1 MKFAALGFV
10 FFWMLSLG
18 GVAVAQQPA
27 AVKAEQIKLV
37 VGDAKKLE
45 AMMTAQKGRVV
56 FVDYWATWCGPC
68 VEFFPHTVE
77 LSRKFK
83 EQGLAVIAVSFDA
96 ADAPQVV
103 REFLARHGAEFE
115 NMISSHDLGP
125 AAFEDFKIDLVPHFR
140 LYDRQG
146 KLRHKW
152 DAKPADA
159 EEKIRELLAEKA
171 NKEP

>member
-1 MKFAALGFV
+1 MKFAALSLAL
-10 FFWMLSLG
+10 FWTLSPG
-18 GVAVAQQPA
+18 GAAIAQQPA
-27 AVKAEQIKLV
+27 AVKPEQIKLT
-37 VGDAKKLE
+37 VGDAKKLD
-45 AMMTAQKGRVV
+45 AMLAAHKGRVV

-83 EQGLAVIAVSFDA
+83 DPGLAVIAVSFDA
-96 ADAPQVV
+96 ADTPQVV

-115 NMISSHDLGP
+115 NLISSHDLGP

-146 KLRHKW
+146 NLRHKW
-152 DAKPADA
+152 DAKPTDA
-159 EEKIRELLAEKA
+159 EQKIKELLAEKQ
-171 NKEP
+171 N